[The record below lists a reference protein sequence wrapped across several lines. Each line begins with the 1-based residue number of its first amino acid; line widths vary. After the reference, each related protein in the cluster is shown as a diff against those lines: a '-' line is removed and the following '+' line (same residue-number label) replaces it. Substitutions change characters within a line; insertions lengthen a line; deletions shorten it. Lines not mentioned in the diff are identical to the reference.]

1 MVPGDIDLTENLDFR
16 KSRKANIPKIP
27 WDELHDNF
35 ISEDMLNTVSLYTFD
50 DDTFRVTTTSSSTTT
65 SNNISTTSMHITYD
79 DFTTDTLYIQYD
91 NGSWYNIS
99 STNSSTDSSI
109 ISVNNYRP
117 KKDIFGNIIKEKAPI
132 PKLCYYSHKQEKK
145 IPKLPY
151 HDEPKDCIPY
161 LPWDDVYTPFC
172 DFYKKKV
179 EQICYLDGM
188 SYGERR
194 DYLRRNT
201 IDNSKYLTDMRHI
214 RIRDAI
220 IE

>member
-16 KSRKANIPKIP
+16 KSRKATIPKIP
-27 WDELHDNF
+27 WLEDNI
-35 ISEDMLNTVSLYTFD
+35 ISEDMLNSVTMPISSTNIE
-50 DDTFRVTTTSSSTTT
+50 FRVTGST
-65 SNNISTTSMHITYD
+65 MRITYD

-109 ISVNNYRP
+109 ISVNNYYP

-188 SYGERR
+188 STGDRR
-194 DYLRRNT
+194 NYLRRNT
-201 IDNSKYLTDMRHI
+201 IDYSSYLTNMHHI

>member
-16 KSRKANIPKIP
+16 KSRKATIPKIP
-27 WDELHDNF
+27 WSELHDNF
-35 ISEDMLNTVSLYTFD
+35 ISEDMLNTIALYTFD
-50 DDTFRVTTTSSSTTT
+50 DNTFRITTTSTNTTT
-65 SNNISTTSMHITYD
+65 DSSISTTSMHITYD
-79 DFTTDTLYIQYD
+79 NTRTDSFYIQYD
-91 NGSWYNIS
+91 NGLFWYNIPRHS
-99 STNSSTDSSI
+99 ST
-109 ISVNNYRP
+109 ISVNNYYP

-188 SYGERR
+188 SSGDRR

>member
-16 KSRKANIPKIP
+16 KSRKATIPKIP
-27 WDELHDNF
+27 WLELQDNI
-35 ISEDMLNTVSLYTFD
+35 ISEDMLNSVTMPISSTNIE
-50 DDTFRVTTTSSSTTT
+50 FRVTGST
-65 SNNISTTSMHITYD
+65 MRITYD

-109 ISVNNYRP
+109 ISVNNYYP

-188 SYGERR
+188 STGDRR
-194 DYLRRNT
+194 NYLRRNT

>member
-16 KSRKANIPKIP
+16 KSRKATIPKIP
-27 WDELHDNF
+27 WLELQDNI
-35 ISEDMLNTVSLYTFD
+35 ISEDMLNSVTMPISSTNIE
-50 DDTFRVTTTSSSTTT
+50 FRVTGST
-65 SNNISTTSMHITYD
+65 MRITYD
-79 DFTTDTLYIQYD
+79 DFTTDTLYIRYD

-109 ISVNNYRP
+109 ISVNNYYP

-188 SYGERR
+188 STGDRR
-194 DYLRRNT
+194 NYLRRNT
-201 IDNSKYLTDMRHI
+201 IDYSSYLTNMRHI

>member
-16 KSRKANIPKIP
+16 KSRKATIPKIP
-27 WDELHDNF
+27 WLELQDNI
-35 ISEDMLNTVSLYTFD
+35 ISEDMLNSVTMPISSTNIE
-50 DDTFRVTTTSSSTTT
+50 FRVTGST
-65 SNNISTTSMHITYD
+65 MHITYD

-109 ISVNNYRP
+109 ISVNNYYP

-151 HDEPKDCIPY
+151 HDEPKDRIPY

-188 SYGERR
+188 STGDRR
-194 DYLRRNT
+194 NYLRRNT

>member
-16 KSRKANIPKIP
+16 KSRKATIPKIP
-27 WDELHDNF
+27 WLELQDNI
-35 ISEDMLNTVSLYTFD
+35 ISEDMLNSVTMPISSTNIE
-50 DDTFRVTTTSSSTTT
+50 FRVTGST
-65 SNNISTTSMHITYD
+65 MRITYD

-109 ISVNNYRP
+109 ISVNNYYP

-188 SYGERR
+188 STGDRR
-194 DYLRRNT
+194 NYLRRNT
-201 IDNSKYLTDMRHI
+201 IDYSSYLTNMHHI

>member
-16 KSRKANIPKIP
+16 KSRKATIPKIP
-27 WDELHDNF
+27 WLELQDNI
-35 ISEDMLNTVSLYTFD
+35 ISEDMLNSVTMPISSTNIE
-50 DDTFRVTTTSSSTTT
+50 FRVTGST
-65 SNNISTTSMHITYD
+65 MHITYD

-109 ISVNNYRP
+109 ISVNNYYP

-188 SYGERR
+188 STGDRR
-194 DYLRRNT
+194 NYLRRNT
-201 IDNSKYLTDMRHI
+201 IDYSSYLTNMHHI

>member
-16 KSRKANIPKIP
+16 KSRKATIPKIP
-27 WDELHDNF
+27 WLELQDNI
-35 ISEDMLNTVSLYTFD
+35 ISEDMLNSVTMPISSTNIE
-50 DDTFRVTTTSSSTTT
+50 FRVTGST
-65 SNNISTTSMHITYD
+65 MRITYD

-109 ISVNNYRP
+109 ISVNNYYP

-132 PKLCYYSHKQEKK
+132 PKLCYYDNKQEEK
-145 IPKLPY
+145 IPRLPY
-151 HDEPKDCIPY
+151 HDEPKDCIPC

-188 SYGERR
+188 SAGERR
-194 DYLRRNT
+194 NYLRRNT

>member
-16 KSRKANIPKIP
+16 KSRKAIIPKIP
-27 WDELHDNF
+27 WEELHGNF
-35 ISEDMLNTVSLYTFD
+35 ISEDMLNTAFN
-50 DDTFRVTTTSSSTTT
+50 DDTEFRITTSSS
-65 SNNISTTSMHITYD
+65 SISTTSMHISYSGTRTYN
-79 DFTTDTLYIQYD
+79 FYIQYD
-91 NGSWYNIS
+91 NGLFWHNIP
-99 STNSSTDSSI
+99 TNSSTYTI
-109 ISVNNYRP
+109 NANNYYP
-117 KKDIFGNIIKEKAPI
+117 KKDIFGNIIKGDIPI
-132 PKLCYYSHKQEKK
+132 PELCYYDNKQEEK
-145 IPKLPY
+145 IPRLPY
-151 HDEPKDCIPY
+151 HDEPKDCIPC

-188 SYGERR
+188 STGDRR

-201 IDNSKYLTDMRHI
+201 IDNSKYLTDMHHI

>member
-50 DDTFRVTTTSSSTTT
+50 DDTFRITTTSSSTTT

-79 DFTTDTLYIQYD
+79 DTRTDNFYIQYD
-91 NGSWYNIS
+91 NGLFWYNIPRHS
-99 STNSSTDSSI
+99 ST
-109 ISVNNYRP
+109 ISVNNYYP

-188 SYGERR
+188 SAGERR
-194 DYLRRNT
+194 NYLRRNT

>member
-16 KSRKANIPKIP
+16 KSRKATIPKIP
-27 WDELHDNF
+27 WLELQDNI
-35 ISEDMLNTVSLYTFD
+35 ISEDMLNSVTMPISSTNIE
-50 DDTFRVTTTSSSTTT
+50 FRVTGST
-65 SNNISTTSMHITYD
+65 MRITYD

-91 NGSWYNIS
+91 NDSWDNIS
-99 STNSSTDSSI
+99 STNSSTNSSI
-109 ISVNNYRP
+109 ISVNNYYP
-117 KKDIFGNIIKEKAPI
+117 KKDIFGNIIKEEAPI

-188 SYGERR
+188 STGDRR
-194 DYLRRNT
+194 NYLRRNT
-201 IDNSKYLTDMRHI
+201 IDYSSYLTNMHHI

>member
-16 KSRKANIPKIP
+16 KSRKATIPKIP
-27 WDELHDNF
+27 WLELQDNI
-35 ISEDMLNTVSLYTFD
+35 ISEDMLNSVTMPISSTNIE
-50 DDTFRVTTTSSSTTT
+50 FRVTGST
-65 SNNISTTSMHITYD
+65 MRITYD
-79 DFTTDTLYIQYD
+79 DFTTDTLYIRYD

-99 STNSSTDSSI
+99 SINSSTDSSI

-188 SYGERR
+188 STGDRR
-194 DYLRRNT
+194 NYLRRNT

>member
-16 KSRKANIPKIP
+16 KSRKATIPKIP
-27 WDELHDNF
+27 WLELQDNI
-35 ISEDMLNTVSLYTFD
+35 ISEDMLNSVTMPISSTNIE
-50 DDTFRVTTTSSSTTT
+50 FRVTGST
-65 SNNISTTSMHITYD
+65 MRITYD

-109 ISVNNYRP
+109 ISVNNYYP

-132 PKLCYYSHKQEKK
+132 PKLCYYDNKQEEK
-145 IPKLPY
+145 IPRLPY
-151 HDEPKDCIPY
+151 HDEPKDCIPC

-188 SYGERR
+188 SAGERR
-194 DYLRRNT
+194 NYLRRNI

>member
-16 KSRKANIPKIP
+16 KSRKATIPKIP
-27 WDELHDNF
+27 WLELQDNI
-35 ISEDMLNTVSLYTFD
+35 ISEDMLNSVTMPISSTNIE
-50 DDTFRVTTTSSSTTT
+50 FRVTGST
-65 SNNISTTSMHITYD
+65 MRITYD

-99 STNSSTDSSI
+99 SINSSTDSSI
-109 ISVNNYRP
+109 INVNNYYP

-188 SYGERR
+188 STGDRR
-194 DYLRRNT
+194 NYLRRNT

>member
-16 KSRKANIPKIP
+16 KSRKATIPKIP
-27 WDELHDNF
+27 WSELHDNI
-35 ISEDMLNTVSLYTFD
+35 ISEDMLNSVTMPISSTNIE
-50 DDTFRVTTTSSSTTT
+50 FRVTGST
-65 SNNISTTSMHITYD
+65 MRITYD

-109 ISVNNYRP
+109 ISVNNYYP

-188 SYGERR
+188 STGDRR
-194 DYLRRNT
+194 NYLRRNT
-201 IDNSKYLTDMRHI
+201 IDNSKYLTDMHHI

>member
-16 KSRKANIPKIP
+16 KSRKATIPKIP
-27 WDELHDNF
+27 WLELQDNI
-35 ISEDMLNTVSLYTFD
+35 ISEDMLNSVTMPISSTNIE
-50 DDTFRVTTTSSSTTT
+50 FRVTGST
-65 SNNISTTSMHITYD
+65 MRITYD
-79 DFTTDTLYIQYD
+79 DFTTDTLYIRYD

-109 ISVNNYRP
+109 ISVNNYYP

-188 SYGERR
+188 STGDRR

>member
-16 KSRKANIPKIP
+16 KSRKATIPKIP
-27 WDELHDNF
+27 WLELHDNI
-35 ISEDMLNTVSLYTFD
+35 ISEDMLNSVTMPISSTNIE
-50 DDTFRVTTTSSSTTT
+50 FRVTGST
-65 SNNISTTSMHITYD
+65 MHITYD

-99 STNSSTDSSI
+99 STNSSTNSSI
-109 ISVNNYRP
+109 ISVNNYYP

-188 SYGERR
+188 STGDRR
-194 DYLRRNT
+194 NYLRRNT

>member
-27 WDELHDNF
+27 WLELQDNI
-35 ISEDMLNTVSLYTFD
+35 ISEDMLNSVTMPISSTNIE
-50 DDTFRVTTTSSSTTT
+50 FRVTGST
-65 SNNISTTSMHITYD
+65 MHITYD

-109 ISVNNYRP
+109 ISVNNYYP
-117 KKDIFGNIIKEKAPI
+117 KKDIFGNIIKETAPI

-188 SYGERR
+188 STGDRR
-194 DYLRRNT
+194 NYLRRNT
-201 IDNSKYLTDMRHI
+201 IDYSSYLTNMHHI

>member
-35 ISEDMLNTVSLYTFD
+35 ISEDIINTVSLYTFD
-50 DDTFRVTTTSSSTTT
+50 DNTFRITATSSSTTT

-79 DFTTDTLYIQYD
+79 DTRTDSFYIQYD
-91 NGSWYNIS
+91 NNGLFWHNIP
-99 STNSSTDSSI
+99 TNSSTYTI
-109 ISVNNYRP
+109 NANNYYP
-117 KKDIFGNIIKEKAPI
+117 KKDIFGNIIKGDIPI
-132 PKLCYYSHKQEKK
+132 PELCYYDNKQEEK
-145 IPKLPY
+145 IPRLPY
-151 HDEPKDCIPY
+151 HDEPKDCIPCI
-161 LPWDDVYTPFC
+161 PWDDVYTPFC

-201 IDNSKYLTDMRHI
+201 IDNSKYLTDMHHI

>member
-16 KSRKANIPKIP
+16 KSRKAIIPKIP
-27 WDELHDNF
+27 WEELHGNF
-35 ISEDMLNTVSLYTFD
+35 ISEDMLNTAFN
-50 DDTFRVTTTSSSTTT
+50 DDTEFRITTSSS
-65 SNNISTTSMHITYD
+65 SISTTSIHISYSDTRTYN
-79 DFTTDTLYIQYD
+79 FYIQYD
-91 NGSWYNIS
+91 NGLFWHNIP
-99 STNSSTDSSI
+99 TNSSTHTI
-109 ISVNNYRP
+109 NANNYYP
-117 KKDIFGNIIKEKAPI
+117 KKDIFGNIIKEKDPI

-188 SYGERR
+188 STGDRR
-194 DYLRRNT
+194 NYLRRNT
-201 IDNSKYLTDMRHI
+201 IDYSSYLTNMHHI

>member
-16 KSRKANIPKIP
+16 KSRKAIIPKIP
-27 WDELHDNF
+27 WEELHGNF
-35 ISEDMLNTVSLYTFD
+35 INEDMLNTAFN
-50 DDTFRVTTTSSSTTT
+50 DDTEFRITTSSS
-65 SNNISTTSMHITYD
+65 SISTTSMHISYSGTRTYN
-79 DFTTDTLYIQYD
+79 FYIQYD
-91 NGSWYNIS
+91 NGLFWHNIP
-99 STNSSTDSSI
+99 TNSSTYTI
-109 ISVNNYRP
+109 NANNYYP
-117 KKDIFGNIIKEKAPI
+117 KKDIFGNIIKEDIPI
-132 PKLCYYSHKQEKK
+132 PELCYYDNKQEEK
-145 IPKLPY
+145 IPRLPY
-151 HDEPKDCIPY
+151 HDEPKDCIPC

-188 SYGERR
+188 STGDRR

>member
-16 KSRKANIPKIP
+16 KSRKATIPKMP
-27 WDELHDNF
+27 WSELHDNI
-35 ISEDMLNTVSLYTFD
+35 ISEDMLNSVTMPISSTNIE
-50 DDTFRVTTTSSSTTT
+50 FRVTDST
-65 SNNISTTSMHITYD
+65 MRITYD

-91 NGSWYNIS
+91 ITSAYSN
-99 STNSSTDSSI
+99 I
-109 ISVNNYRP
+109 ISVNNYYP

-188 SYGERR
+188 STSDRR
-194 DYLRRNT
+194 NYLRRNT
-201 IDNSKYLTDMRHI
+201 IDYSSYLTNMHHI

>member
-16 KSRKANIPKIP
+16 KSRKATIPKIP
-27 WDELHDNF
+27 WLELQDNI
-35 ISEDMLNTVSLYTFD
+35 ISEGMLNSVTMPISSTNIE
-50 DDTFRVTTTSSSTTT
+50 FRVTGST
-65 SNNISTTSMHITYD
+65 MRITYD

-151 HDEPKDCIPY
+151 HNEPKDCIPY

-188 SYGERR
+188 STGDRR
-194 DYLRRNT
+194 NYLRRNT
-201 IDNSKYLTDMRHI
+201 IDYSSYLTNMHHI

>member
-16 KSRKANIPKIP
+16 KSRKATIPKIP
-27 WDELHDNF
+27 WSELHDNF
-35 ISEDMLNTVSLYTFD
+35 ISEDMLNTISLYTFD
-50 DDTFRVTTTSSSTTT
+50 NDIFRITTTSSSTTT
-65 SNNISTTSMHITYD
+65 SNNISTTSMYITYD
-79 DFTTDTLYIQYD
+79 DTRTDNFYIQYD
-91 NGSWYNIS
+91 NGLFWYNIPRHS
-99 STNSSTDSSI
+99 ST
-109 ISVNNYRP
+109 ISVNNYYP

-145 IPKLPY
+145 IPRLPY
-151 HDEPKDCIPY
+151 HDEPKDCIPC

-188 SYGERR
+188 STGDRR
-194 DYLRRNT
+194 NYLRRNI
-201 IDNSKYLTDMRHI
+201 IDNSKYLTDMHHI

>member
-16 KSRKANIPKIP
+16 KSRKAIIPKIP
-27 WDELHDNF
+27 WLELQDDI
-35 ISEDMLNTVSLYTFD
+35 ISEDMLNSVTMPISSTNIE
-50 DDTFRVTTTSSSTTT
+50 FRVTGST
-65 SNNISTTSMHITYD
+65 MRITYD

-109 ISVNNYRP
+109 ISVNNYYP
-117 KKDIFGNIIKEKAPI
+117 KKDIFGNIIKEEAPI

-188 SYGERR
+188 STGDRR
-194 DYLRRNT
+194 NYLRRNT
-201 IDNSKYLTDMRHI
+201 IDNSKYLTDMHHI

>member
-16 KSRKANIPKIP
+16 KSRKAIIPKIP
-27 WDELHDNF
+27 WEELHGNF
-35 ISEDMLNTVSLYTFD
+35 ISEDMLNTAFN
-50 DDTFRVTTTSSSTTT
+50 DDTEFRITTSSS
-65 SNNISTTSMHITYD
+65 SISTTSIHISYSDTRTYN
-79 DFTTDTLYIQYD
+79 FYIQYD
-91 NGSWYNIS
+91 NGLFWHNIP
-99 STNSSTDSSI
+99 TNSSTYTI
-109 ISVNNYRP
+109 NANNYYP
-117 KKDIFGNIIKEKAPI
+117 KKDIFGNIIKEDIPI
-132 PKLCYYSHKQEKK
+132 PELCYYDNKQEEK
-145 IPKLPY
+145 IPRLPY
-151 HDEPKDCIPY
+151 HDEPKDCIPC

-188 SYGERR
+188 STGDRR

>member
-27 WDELHDNF
+27 WDELHANF

-50 DDTFRVTTTSSSTTT
+50 DNTFRITTTSSSTT

-79 DFTTDTLYIQYD
+79 DTRTDNFYIQYD

-109 ISVNNYRP
+109 ISVNNYYP

-132 PKLCYYSHKQEKK
+132 PKLCYYDNKQEEK
-145 IPKLPY
+145 IPRLPY
-151 HDEPKDCIPY
+151 HDEPKDCIPC

-188 SYGERR
+188 STGDRR
-194 DYLRRNT
+194 NYLRRNT
-201 IDNSKYLTDMRHI
+201 IDYSSYLTNMHHI

>member
-16 KSRKANIPKIP
+16 KSRKATIPKIP
-27 WDELHDNF
+27 WLELQDNI
-35 ISEDMLNTVSLYTFD
+35 ISEDMLNSVTMPISSTNIE
-50 DDTFRVTTTSSSTTT
+50 FRVTGST
-65 SNNISTTSMHITYD
+65 MRITYD

-99 STNSSTDSSI
+99 STNSSTNSSI
-109 ISVNNYRP
+109 ISVNNYYP

-188 SYGERR
+188 STGDRR
-194 DYLRRNT
+194 NYLRRNT
-201 IDNSKYLTDMRHI
+201 IDYSSYLTNMHHI

>member
-16 KSRKANIPKIP
+16 KYRKAAIPKIP
-27 WDELHDNF
+27 WSKLHDNI
-35 ISEDMLNTVSLYTFD
+35 ISEDMLNSVTMPISSTNIE
-50 DDTFRVTTTSSSTTT
+50 FRVTGST
-65 SNNISTTSMHITYD
+65 MRITYD

-99 STNSSTDSSI
+99 SINSSTDSSI
-109 ISVNNYRP
+109 INVNNYCP

-188 SYGERR
+188 STGDRR
-194 DYLRRNT
+194 NYLRRNT

>member
-16 KSRKANIPKIP
+16 KSSKATIPTIP
-27 WDELHDNF
+27 WSELHDNI
-35 ISEDMLNTVSLYTFD
+35 ISEDMLNSVTMPISSTNIE
-50 DDTFRVTTTSSSTTT
+50 FRVTGST
-65 SNNISTTSMHITYD
+65 MRITYD
-79 DFTTDTLYIQYD
+79 DFTTDTLYIKYD

-188 SYGERR
+188 STGDRR
-194 DYLRRNT
+194 NYLRRNT
-201 IDNSKYLTDMRHI
+201 IDYSSYLTNMHHI

>member
-16 KSRKANIPKIP
+16 KSRKATIPKIP
-27 WDELHDNF
+27 WLELQDNI
-35 ISEDMLNTVSLYTFD
+35 ISEGMLNSVTMPISSTNIE
-50 DDTFRVTTTSSSTTT
+50 FRVTGST
-65 SNNISTTSMHITYD
+65 MRITYD

-109 ISVNNYRP
+109 ISVNNYYP

-151 HDEPKDCIPY
+151 HNEPKDCIPY

-188 SYGERR
+188 STGDRR
-194 DYLRRNT
+194 NYLRRNT
-201 IDNSKYLTDMRHI
+201 IDYSSYLTNMHHI

>member
-16 KSRKANIPKIP
+16 KSRKATIPKIP
-27 WDELHDNF
+27 WSELHDNI
-35 ISEDMLNTVSLYTFD
+35 ISEDMLNSVTMPISSTNIE
-50 DDTFRVTTTSSSTTT
+50 FRVTGST
-65 SNNISTTSMHITYD
+65 MRITYD

-109 ISVNNYRP
+109 ISVNNYYP

-132 PKLCYYSHKQEKK
+132 PKL
-145 IPKLPY
+145 PY
-151 HDEPKDCIPY
+151 HNEPKDCIPY

-188 SYGERR
+188 STGDRR
-194 DYLRRNT
+194 NYLRRNT
-201 IDNSKYLTDMRHI
+201 IDYSSYLTNMHHI